1 RGGRTGEGWST
12 KPALWAKLKGMVREA
27 RHEPTPA
34 ENLLWQKL
42 RRRALGVQ
50 FRRQHPLSIF
60 YVDFYCP
67 KFGLVVELDGP
78 IHDTQVERDAI
89 RTEMIETVGY
99 AVVRFANVELFRIP
113 RAVVARIGD
122 AVDSGS
128 PPQVASAGRD
138 P

>member
-1 RGGRTGEGWST
+1 MPPRHRIGQGWST
-12 KPALWAKLKGMVREA
+12 KPALWAKLKGLVREA

-78 IHDTQVERDAI
+78 IHGTQAERDAV
-89 RTEMIETVGY
+89 RTEMLETLGY
-99 AVVRFANVELFRIP
+99 TVIRFTNLELFRNP
-113 RAVVARIGD
+113 SAVVAQITD
-122 AVDSGS
+122 AVNSVS
-128 PPQVASAGRD
+128 PRHAS
-138 P
+138 

>member
-1 RGGRTGEGWST
+1 MPPRRRNGEGWST
-12 KPALWAKLKGMVREA
+12 KPALWAKLKGVVREA

-78 IHDTQVERDAI
+78 IHDTLVERDAS
-89 RTEMIETVGY
+89 RTEMIETLGCTVI
-99 AVVRFANVELFRIP
+99 RFTNLELFRNP
-113 RAVVARIGD
+113 SAVVARIRD
-122 AVDSGS
+122 AVNS
-128 PPQVASAGRD
+128 
-138 P
+138 